1 MKHWSVK
8 LIALILVIASA
19 FSLAVCG
26 ITVIYN
32 VNRDMYGEVS
42 LEERQNE
49 LIDEVLEYYCSN
61 AANLAAAQYLMEL
74 NTDEFSVNRELW
86 RQYFDS
92 YIYLETLWPECEYT
106 ISYNEAAGV
115 PGTSTAKADVTYAS
129 TRTVEVY
136 AQNGMVTRLGSA
148 LREYPDYDNLPLDY
162 VWTDQ
167 LGNELPGLDDRTV
180 YYDIEQVGQIAYRV
194 ERFEDVKLQVE
205 ILLTE
210 ADLSALMLEVDEIA
224 LMQVAYA
231 VREYDISVVIVS
243 TLVLLGSMLYL
254 CCVSGKKPDGEIA
267 PRGLNRMPLDLYACA
282 TFAGVMLTGAG
293 GVICFERFS
302 WSHAVEDILIWL
314 GLFGGCAALMV
325 LTVTLFLMAFCAQ
338 VRMGGG
344 AWYKRTLLGRFGKGI
359 WNLCRKIVFWF
370 WNKAKTLWNWACEKL
385 NLLNYL
391 RIFGQVLKKLWGM
404 LDLVWQWVILYGGL
418 LLLTVWVADTF
429 MYHNGWAFFVVAVFG
444 FPLVAY
450 TAFAFGKL
458 RSAAK
463 QMRDGDL
470 SSKIDPYEELL
481 FGHFAE
487 FAEDLNTLSDTCID
501 AAMAKMK
508 SERMKT
514 ELITNV
520 SHDIKTPL
528 TSIINYVDL
537 LKTAETEEARR
548 EYLEVLDRQSLRLKK
563 LIEDL
568 MEMSKA
574 STGNITAELAPTDV
588 VEAVN
593 QALGEFADRLNA
605 LELNIVFRQADQSIT
620 ANCDGKL
627 LWRVLSNLLV
637 NVVKYT
643 LPGTRVYVDVTEDE
657 RKVCISL
664 KNISREPLNIPASE
678 LMERFVRG
686 DESRTDQGNGLGLNI
701 AQSLM
706 EVQNGTL
713 DLTVDGDLFKVTLT
727 LNK

>member
-1 MKHWSVK
+1 MKKHWSVK
-8 LIALILVIASA
+8 LIALILVAVCA

-26 ITVIYN
+26 TSVIYN
-32 VNRDMYGEVS
+32 LNRDMYGDVD
-42 LEERQNE
+42 LEQRQEE
-49 LIDEVLEYYCSN
+49 LMEDKLRFYRDG
-61 AANLAAAQYLMEL
+61 AANVIAAQYLMEL
-74 NTDEFSVNRELW
+74 NTQEGTTARDLW
-86 RQYFDS
+86 RQNFDS
-92 YIYLETLWPECEYT
+92 YTYYESIWPECEYNIYT
-106 ISYNEAAGV
+106 DEGEKLAG
-115 PGTSTAKADVTYAS
+115 TAKEHDYVS
-129 TRTVEVY
+129 NMSWNVY
-136 AQNGMVTRLGSA
+136 AQDGKITRLGLA
-148 LREYPDYDNLPLDY
+148 NKTYPDYENLPVDY
-162 VWTDQ
+162 EWTDSK
-167 LGNELPGLDDRTV
+167 GNALPDLDERTV
-180 YYDIEQVGQIAYRV
+180 HYHIEQVGQVLYRI
-194 ERFEDVKLQVE
+194 ERFDDVKLRVE

-210 ADLSALMLEVDEIA
+210 ADLSVLKSEVDEIA
-224 LMQVAYA
+224 LMQVAYTMSGFDIPVAIFSA
-231 VREYDISVVIVS
+231 VVLVVC
-243 TLVLLGSMLYL
+243 MLYL

-267 PRGLNRMPLDLYACA
+267 PRGLNRFPLDLYAVGAFGGCA
-282 TFAGVMLTGAG
+282 LVSAG
-293 GVICFERFS
+293 GWYSMERLSYFTDP
-302 WSHAVEDILIWL
+302 VDVLVFG
-314 GLFGGCAALMV
+314 GLLGGCAALMA
-325 LTVTLFLMAFCAQ
+325 LTITLFLMALCAQ

-344 AWYKRTLLGRFGKGI
+344 AWYKRSLLGRFGKGI
-359 WNLCRKIVFWF
+359 WNLCKKLALWF
-370 WNKAKTLWNWACEKL
+370 WNKVKTLWNWACEKL

-391 RIFGQVLKKLWGM
+391 RIFGQILKKLWGM
-404 LDLVWQWVILYGGL
+404 LDLVWQWVLLFGAL
-418 LLLTVWVADTF
+418 LLLTAWVAEAF
-429 MYHNGWAFFVVAVFG
+429 MYHNGWAFFAVAVFG

-463 QMRDGDL
+463 QMSQGDL
-470 SSKIDPYEELL
+470 DSKIDPYEELL
-481 FGHFAE
+481 FGHFGE
-487 FAEDLNTLSDTCID
+487 FAQDLNTLSDTCID

-520 SHDIKTPL
+520 THDIKTPL

-605 LELNIVFRQADQSIT
+605 LNLTIVFRQADQSIT

-643 LPGTRVYVDVTEDE
+643 LPGTRVYIDVTEEE

-727 LNK
+727 LNR